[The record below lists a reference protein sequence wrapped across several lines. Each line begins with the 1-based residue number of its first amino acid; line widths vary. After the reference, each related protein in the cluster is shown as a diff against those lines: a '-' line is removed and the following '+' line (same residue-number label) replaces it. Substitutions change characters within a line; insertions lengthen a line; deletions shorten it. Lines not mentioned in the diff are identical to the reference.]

1 MTALRFMLGAFA
13 LTAVCLSALA
23 QDNPFLG
30 KWNISG
36 VGPHSNF
43 VYWLEVKLEDGKLAG
58 YFLNRSGSVLKV
70 AEIKIENDELVFT
83 PGGARPGAPKPPS
96 QRAHLNDDKDRL
108 LGMVTVGGEDIAW
121 LGERAPKWGS
131 DLNANKKL
139 KLGTPVALFD
149 GKDMANWEGQHKD
162 KELGWTIIDGVMT
175 NEPHANNLV
184 SRHRFQDFKI
194 RCEYKVEK
202 GSNSGI
208 YLRGRYELQVLDDF
222 GKAPEIHSHMS
233 LYSRVAPKVNA
244 SKPVG
249 EWQIMEATIVGNRLT
264 VILNGQKVQDN
275 IVIDGITGGA
285 LDSNEAEAGP
295 IMIQGDHEKISY
307 RRVIVTPILN

>member
-1 MTALRFMLGAFA
+1 MAALRFLLGA
-13 LTAVCLSALA
+13 LVLMVVCMNVMA

-30 KWNISG
+30 KWDITG

-43 VYWLEVKLEDGKLAG
+43 VYWLEVKMEDGKLAG

-70 AEIKIENDELVFT
+70 ATIKIEDGELVFT
-83 PGGARPGAPKPPS
+83 PAAARPGAPTPPS
-96 QRAHLNDDKDRL
+96 HRAHLNEDKDKL
-108 LGMVTVGGEDIAW
+108 LGRVTVGGEEIAW
-121 LGERAPKWGS
+121 LGEPAPKWGEA
-131 DLNANKKL
+131 NANKKL

-175 NEPHANNLV
+175 NEPKANNLV

-202 GSNSGI
+202 NSNSGI

-222 GKAPEIHSHMS
+222 GKPPESHGHMA
-233 LYSRVAPKVNA
+233 LYSRLAPKVNA
-244 SKPVG
+244 SKAVG
-249 EWQIMEATIVGNRLT
+249 EWQVMEAIIVGNRLT
-264 VILNGQKVQDN
+264 VVLNGQKVQDN

-285 LDSNEAEAGP
+285 LDSNEAEPGP